1 MSHLKV
7 ARISCHFVRLSSIKN
22 EKFSMENTSFNRCTL
37 YSLFRSPT
45 KKGFQHKMS
54 LYIDKKL
61 TVAQM
66 LLIDLICQS
75 ATGVTIQL

>member
-1 MSHLKV
+1 MKRPLAVSNK
-7 ARISCHFVRLSSIKN
+7 
-22 EKFSMENTSFNRCTL
+22 
-37 YSLFRSPT
+37 
-45 KKGFQHKMS
+45 KKGFQRKMS

-61 TVAQM
+61 TVAQK